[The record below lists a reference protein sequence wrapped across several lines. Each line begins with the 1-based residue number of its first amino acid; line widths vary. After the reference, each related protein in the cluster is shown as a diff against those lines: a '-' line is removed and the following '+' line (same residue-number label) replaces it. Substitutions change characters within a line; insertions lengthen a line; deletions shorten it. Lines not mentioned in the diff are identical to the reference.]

1 MPKSLSALSLSFAA
15 LSLAGCAATDAPPQG
30 PGEPPAATYMALGTE
45 PGWTLEITDAR
56 LNYTGDYGETK
67 IIVPNPGP
75 EPEPHFRR
83 YATDRLKITIV
94 RNECSDGMSD
104 RRYAD
109 TVTVIADD
117 KTVHGCGGKI
127 LPPDTLAGTSWTFV
141 SIGGVPVA
149 SDRPT
154 SLQFDGTRISGSAGC
169 NRFTGDFKSDGATL
183 TTGPMASTRMAC
195 PGAGMA
201 QENAFFALMG
211 APVGLDF
218 ASDGTLVLTGAGG
231 KTAVLKRV
239 I

>member
-1 MPKSLSALSLSFAA
+1 MQKTLPALALFAA
-15 LSLAGCAATDAPPQG
+15 LTGCTTVGAPPQG
-30 PGEPPAATYMALGTE
+30 PGGAPAAAYMALGTE

-56 LNYTGDYGETK
+56 LNYSGDYGETK
-67 IIVPNPGP
+67 IIVPNPGA
-75 EPEPHFRR
+75 RASTTGR
-83 YATDRLKITIV
+83 NYTTNRLAVAITPMP
-94 RNECSDGMSD
+94 CSDGMSD

-109 TVTVIADD
+109 TVRVTADG
-117 KTVHGCGGKI
+117 KSLQGCGGRI
-127 LPPDTLAGTSWTFV
+127 LPAETLAGTSWTFV

-201 QENAFFALMG
+201 QENAFFALMD

-218 ASDGTLVLTGAGG
+218 ASDGTLILTGTGG